1 MFLLAEP
8 PRISASSLPSFVSS
22 DSECRYLAEG
32 LGAIPIVFAWP
43 AASNGL
49 RYSAIPNEHGKR
61 TEKTEEERLEESSGR
76 LGADQATAR
85 FACTRICSDGGK
97 SCGRTSAARLYQIF
111 RRQCHWQAASAAT
124 DAYRLGGAGRNSPAR
139 AYFFYADA
147 TALQIGSENDYRAAS
162 ASAGAH

>member
-22 DSECRYLAEG
+22 DSECRYLAEW

-61 TEKTEEERLEESSGR
+61 TEKTEEERLEEPSGR
-76 LGADQATAR
+76 LGADQAAAR
-85 FACTRICSDGGK
+85 FAGYRIRANGRK
-97 SCGRTSAARLYQIF
+97 SRRRAGAACFHEIF
-111 RRQCHWQAASAAT
+111 RRQCDQ
-124 DAYRLGGAGRNSPAR
+124 
-139 AYFFYADA
+139 
-147 TALQIGSENDYRAAS
+147 
-162 ASAGAH
+162 

>member
-8 PRISASSLPSFVSS
+8 PRISASSLPSFVSG
-22 DSECRYLAEG
+22 DSECRCLAEW

-49 RYSAIPNEHGKR
+49 RYSTIPNEHGKR

-76 LGADQATAR
+76 LGTDQAAAW
-85 FACTRICSDGGK
+85 FAGYRICSDGGE
-97 SCGRTSAARLYQIF
+97 SCGRTSAARFYEIF
-111 RRQCHWQAASAAT
+111 RRQCDRQAASAAI

-147 TALQIGSENDYRAAS
+147 TAF
-162 ASAGAH
+162 